1 MRNSLPIRL
10 LWHSFNWLTRLTIVA
25 SAIFALLSAA
35 TILLMRYW
43 LLPDIGQ
50 HHDKIVASLTKAVG
64 NPVAIDKL
72 EADWRGFRPRLKL
85 TGVRLLGAQGQPALV
100 LPKVEGSVSWMSLL
114 FAELRLENL
123 RIEQPELLIRRDTQ
137 RNIYIGGI
145 ALSTQAGDSRFAD
158 WLLHQSKMV
167 VSDAVII
174 WFDELRDAPPLM
186 LRQVDLRIES
196 WLDHHQLAL
205 RAVPPEVLAM
215 PFEVR
220 GDFYG
225 DSFDDLATWRGQFFT
240 QLDYTDVVAW
250 RPWIDLPQEFSRG
263 RGGLRGWLS
272 VANGEVGQ
280 LTADLD
286 LHGVITRL
294 ADDVPEMALHT
305 LRGRVA
311 WKRSTDALEVS
322 SKQLALSLRDGVS
335 LPPTDVYFRTSND
348 RQGGGQIRANQLQ
361 LESLTNLAKF
371 MPLPADLR
379 QQLDDYAPRGRVSD
393 FSLQWRGTSAQP
405 DAFSIKGR
413 FENMA
418 IQQVG
423 RLPGVSGLT
432 VEVDGNDQEGR
443 IKIYSR
449 QLQLDAPEVMPES
462 LAFTRLT
469 GQAGWQRKNGEW
481 LINVDQLAVANDE
494 LAGDVRVRYQS
505 KTGTPGMLDLDAKL
519 TRGDIRYA
527 SRYVPLVA
535 LSKTGND
542 WLKGAIQGGQTA
554 DLRIRIQGDLGDF
567 PLDGSEATLFEIKGN
582 MRGGILEFDPAW
594 PRIENI
600 DGTLLIRG
608 NQLQVTAPTAT
619 MLGANLQ
626 NVTVALPQ
634 MAGGDLI
641 LGVQGTALAASNTF
655 LDFIQQSPVRGYIDE
670 FTDGMSA
677 TGNATLTLDAQIPL
691 TGEKPLEL
699 SGAVAVQGND
709 IDLGGGAPM
718 LRKTA
723 GTLSFTQQGMRARG
737 IKSEILGG
745 TAKIDLNTG
754 VGGVVK
760 ATATGRSNFAVLRQ
774 LNPHP
779 LLGYVQGGA
788 AWRADVSAKQKSVQI
803 VVTSNLQGMESVL
816 PAPFAKRAS
825 TAMRLRFEKKTEG
838 EGRDIVAVQLGT
850 LLDAKFARSEEQGA
864 MEIKRGLVNFGGQA
878 NLPGRDGLWVTG
890 TLPEL
895 TLAGWGD
902 LIHAVEDGGNRALP
916 LTALSVAVGKVS
928 GYGVNVDNLAI
939 TAGKSAGGYAAKLS
953 SDTLRG
959 DVEWQSRDTGKLT
972 AKLDKLYWQHD
983 LLEQNQNVE
992 KATPIAPGTLPAL
1005 QISVEDFKMSGKH
1018 IGHLDIV
1025 GHPDGRDWL
1034 LRRLNM
1040 SNPDGSLVGSGIWR
1054 GGQTLAQTEL
1064 DLILKINDAGKI
1076 LERSGYPNTVK
1087 NGGGRLDAKLSW
1099 LGQPD
1104 EFNYATLDGSLQLE
1118 TGKGRFIKME
1128 PGVGKLLSVLS
1139 LQALPK
1145 RITLDFN
1152 DVFSD
1157 GFQFDSIKGDAQIK
1171 HGVLTTQHFNISGS
1185 SAKVTMA
1192 GNVDLNT
1199 ATQDLRI
1206 KVLPTLGDSVSLLSA
1221 FAAGPLVGVGALIA
1235 NKVLG
1240 NPLDKLV
1247 SFEYNVSGTWDD
1259 PNVVKLGKSPT
1270 TPPASQQQQ

>member
-225 DSFDDLATWRGQFFT
+225 DSFDDLATWRGQLFT

-405 DAFSIKGR
+405 DVFSIKGR

-443 IKIYSR
+443 IKIDSR

-469 GQAGWQRKNGEW
+469 GQAGWQRKNGEL

-505 KTGTPGMLDLDAKL
+505 KAGTPGMLDLDAKL

-567 PLDGSEATLFEIKGN
+567 PLDGSEATLFEIKGD

-754 VGGVVK
+754 VGGAVK

-983 LLEQNQNVE
+983 LLEQNKNVE

-1040 SNPDGSLVGSGIWR
+1040 SNPDGSLVGSGVWR

-1247 SFEYNVSGTWDD
+1247 SFEYNVSGTWDN

-1270 TPPASQQQQ
+1270 APPASQQQQ